1 MILFGIVE
9 CFWLFY
15 IIVPEDRSL
24 AFRTNYYCRRG
35 IFKPLLVSS
44 AQKTQRIGDHIET
57 KSVIGIPKVAYK
69 VPGSNHVEWEDIH
82 NRLFRERILFVSQP
96 LTDDYANQLIAA
108 ILCLDNETNLKPI
121 TLYVNSPGGNIQA
134 GLSLYDTLKHI
145 KSQIITINVGLC
157 ASTAT
162 LLLGAGTPG
171 KRFGLSHSRVLLLQ
185 PSGAAE
191 GTAEQIRIEAQH
203 ISNIKKTLIEI
214 YSNITK
220 QPIEKIAAD
229 IERDNFMS
237 VEEYRDYGLIDEV
250 ITNRNSNNDP
260 TRE

>member
-1 MILFGIVE
+1 MTPLGCLVLFA
-9 CFWLFY
+9 
-15 IIVPEDRSL
+15 IIIAKDTCMAFKADWYSL
-24 AFRTNYYCRRG
+24 RG
-35 IFKPLLVSS
+35 ISRPWPANDV
-44 AQKTQRIGDHIET
+44 QKTHRTRSHSDT
-57 KSVIGIPKVAYK
+57 KNVIGIPKVAYRI
-69 VPGSNHVEWEDIH
+69 PGTNHIEWEDIH

-108 ILCLDNETNLKPI
+108 ILCLDSETNIKPI
-121 TLYVNSPGGNIQA
+121 TLYINSIGGNIQA
-134 GLSLYDTLKHI
+134 GLSLYDTLRHV

-171 KRFGLSHSRVLLLQ
+171 KRFGLRHSRVLLLQ
-185 PSGAAE
+185 PSGTAE

-203 ISNIKKTLIEI
+203 ISNIKKNIIEI

-237 VEEYRDYGLIDEV
+237 VQESKDYGLIDEI
-250 ITNRNSNNDP
+250 ITNRGNDDVP
-260 TRE
+260 IGK